1 MLVDSGADFSLI
13 PKDLGIALGYELAH
27 AEHLSQAE
35 GIGGSVEYALREIE
49 IQQDSYSFT
58 APVAWMQ
65 TEAYQDGIDG
75 REVVFDFFDIEF
87 KQADEKI
94 LFKKREP

>member
-13 PKDLGIALGYELAH
+13 PRNLELVLGYELAV

-35 GIGGSVEYALREIE
+35 GIGGSVKYALRDIE
-49 IQQDSYSFT
+49 IQLDSYTFT

-65 TEAYQDGIDG
+65 TEAYQDVLLG
-75 REVVFDFFDIEF
+75 REVVFDLFDIEF

-94 LFKKREP
+94 VLKKRD